1 MGEQAYIVA
10 PAIEDNPE
18 HDFIAAK
25 KVFARFEQF
34 FPEYSS
40 RTLARQ
46 TRLHSKT
53 NCLSKI
59 SPRANPLLIATSVIE
74 VGVDVPNAS
83 IMGIINP
90 ERFGLSSLHQL
101 RGRVGRGGNMGF
113 CFLVTESKSP
123 ETLQRLQVIE
133 HTTDGF
139 KVAEA
144 DLALRGE
151 GDLFGIHQS
160 GRVVRKL
167 ANVIRDQELLWQ
179 VKEDFPRLKSS
190 PLYRQDY
197 QRLSQELPV
206 VLTI

>member
-1 MGEQAYIVA
+1 MA
-10 PAIEDNPE
+10 
-18 HDFIAAK
+18 
-25 KVFARFEQF
+25 
-34 FPEYSS
+34 
-40 RTLARQ
+40 
-46 TRLHSKT
+46 
-53 NCLSKI
+53 
-59 SPRANPLLIATSVIE
+59 
-74 VGVDVPNAS
+74 
-83 IMGIINP
+83 
-90 ERFGLSSLHQL
+90 
-101 RGRVGRGGNMGF
+101 
-113 CFLVTESKSP
+113 
-123 ETLQRLQVIE
+123 
-133 HTTDGF
+133 F